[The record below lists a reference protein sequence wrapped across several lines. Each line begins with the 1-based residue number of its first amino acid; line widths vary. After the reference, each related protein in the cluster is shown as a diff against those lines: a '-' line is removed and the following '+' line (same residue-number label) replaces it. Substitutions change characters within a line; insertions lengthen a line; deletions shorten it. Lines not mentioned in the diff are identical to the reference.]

1 MRRLGEHLVQAGLI
15 KREQLAEALRAQVVW
30 GARIGTNLVELGHL
44 EIDDLSRT
52 LGRQLKMPSALASHF
67 ERADPALQKKLPK
80 DVAKSLHCIP
90 LVLANQY
97 AVIAIGK
104 PLSNVEM
111 DVIATHLGVEMDK
124 LVPSI
129 AAELRI
135 HYQLEKV
142 YGIPRDQRF
151 IRAAGT
157 RSEDSQVF
165 QLPPPVDPVH
175 EKKFGKDKD
184 VDEISVV
191 DGIPQAVPSITG
203 HNMSGGDDDPGA
215 QPKSPLPDART
226 PPPPFDPLDRE
237 RRSYLR
243 TLADILGDL
252 PDEQN
257 SVVAHVEHLKINA
270 RAGTAA
276 PKTLDAAAQAI
287 FRGADREQVA
297 QRVIDAIDKFIPG
310 ARAAIFLVVRGQAAV
325 SWTSFCRD
333 GTQIPPIAVPLD
345 HPGLVPAVIKRKTV
359 ARIAS
364 GDLGTIDYLLLA
376 SLGARHGELV
386 CAPIL
391 IGDQVICVVGLA
403 TSSRGVLDGIEQ
415 ITMATGA
422 AFARL
427 MRQAGAKA

>member
-52 LGRQLKMPSALASHF
+52 LGRQLKMPSALESHF
-67 ERADPALQKKLPK
+67 DRADPAFQKKLPK
-80 DVAKSLHCIP
+80 DVAMHLKCVP

-97 AVIAIGK
+97 AVIAILK
-104 PLSNVEM
+104 PLATVEM
-111 DVIATHLGVEMDK
+111 DVIATHLGVDMDK
-124 LVPSI
+124 LVPSV

-165 QLPPPVDPVH
+165 QLAPPVDPVV
-175 EKKFGKDKD
+175 EKKFGRDE
-184 VDEISVV
+184 DEISVV
-191 DGIPQAVPSITG
+191 DGIPQPVSAVSG
-203 HNMSGGDDDPGA
+203 HNMAGDDDTPP
-215 QPKSPLPDART
+215 PKSPLSDARL

-237 RRSYLR
+237 RRSYLK
-243 TLADILGDL
+243 TLADMLADR
-252 PDEQN
+252 PDEQH
-257 SVVAHVEHLKINA
+257 SVVAHVEHIHANA
-270 RAGTAA
+270 RAGLATA
-276 PKTLDAAAQAI
+276 KTLDAAAQAI

-297 QRVIDAIDKFIPG
+297 QRVIETIDRFIPG
-310 ARAAIFLVVRGQAAV
+310 ARAAIFLVVRGKAAV

-345 HPGLVPAVIKRKTV
+345 HAGLVPAVIKRKEL
-359 ARIAS
+359 ARIPS
-364 GDLGTIDYLLLA
+364 GDLGTIDFLLLA

-391 IGDQVICVVGLA
+391 VNDQVISVIGLA
-403 TSSRGVLDGIEQ
+403 TATRGILDGLEQ
-415 ITMATGA
+415 VTMATGA

>member
-30 GARIGTNLVELGHL
+30 GARIGTNLIELGHL

-80 DVAKSLHCIP
+80 DVATHLRCIP

-97 AVIAIGK
+97 AVIAILK
-104 PLSNVEM
+104 PLSTVEM
-111 DVIATHLGVEMDK
+111 DVIATHLGVPLDK
-124 LVPSI
+124 LVPSV

-142 YGIPRDQRF
+142 YGVPRDQRF

-165 QLPPPVDPVH
+165 QLAPPVDPAV
-175 EKKFGKDKD
+175 EKKFGRDE
-184 VDEISVV
+184 DEISVV
-191 DGIPQAVPSITG
+191 DGIPQAVSSVSG
-203 HNMSGGDDDPGA
+203 HNMSGDDDDPA
-215 QPKSPLPDART
+215 PKGPLPDARQ

-237 RRSYLR
+237 RRSYLK
-243 TLADILGDL
+243 TLADMLADR

-257 SVVAHVEHLKINA
+257 SVVAHVEHLHANA
-270 RAGTAA
+270 RAGLAA

-297 QRVIDAIDKFIPG
+297 QRVIETIDKFIPG

-359 ARIAS
+359 ARIQS

-376 SLGARHGELV
+376 ALGARHGELA
-386 CAPIL
+386 CAPIT
-391 IGDQVICVVGLA
+391 INDQVICVIGLA
-403 TSSRGVLDGIEQ
+403 TSSRGVLDGLEQ
-415 ITMATGA
+415 VTMATGA

>member
-30 GARIGTNLVELGHL
+30 GARIGTNLIELGHL

-52 LGRQLKMPSALASHF
+52 LGRQLKMPAALASHF

-80 DVAKSLHCIP
+80 DAATNLKCIP
-90 LVLANQY
+90 LVMANQY
-97 AVIAIGK
+97 AVIAILK
-104 PLSNVEM
+104 PLSTVEM
-111 DVIATHLGVEMDK
+111 DVIATHLGVDLDK
-124 LVPSI
+124 LVPSV

-142 YGIPRDQRF
+142 YGVPREQRF
-151 IRAAGT
+151 IRTAGT

-165 QLPPPVDPVH
+165 QLPPPVDPTH
-175 EKKFGKDKD
+175 EKKFGRDE
-184 VDEISVV
+184 DEISVV
-191 DGIPQAVPSITG
+191 DGIPQAVSSVTG
-203 HNMSGGDDDPGA
+203 HNMAGDDDDAEP
-215 QPKSPLPDART
+215 PKSPLSDARL

-237 RRSYLR
+237 RRSYLK
-243 TLADILGDL
+243 TLADMLAAR
-252 PDEQN
+252 PEEQH
-257 SVVAHVEHLKINA
+257 SVVAHVEHLHANMRGGMA
-270 RAGTAA
+270 P

-297 QRVIDAIDKFIPG
+297 QRVIDTIDKFIPG

-325 SWTSFCRD
+325 SWTSICRD
-333 GTQIPPIAVPLD
+333 GTKIPPIAVPLD
-345 HPGLVPAVIKRKTV
+345 HPGLVPVVIKRKTV

-364 GDLGTIDYLLLA
+364 GDLGTLDYLLLA

-386 CAPIL
+386 AAPIL
-391 IGDQVICVVGLA
+391 IGEQVICIVGLA
-403 TSSRGVLDGIEQ
+403 TGTRGVLDGLEQ

-427 MRQAGAKA
+427 MRQAGARA

>member
-1 MRRLGEHLVQAGLI
+1 VRRLGEHLVQAGLI

-52 LGRQLKMPSALASHF
+52 LGRQLKLPAALASHF
-67 ERADPALQKKLPK
+67 ERADPAFQKKLPT
-80 DVAKSLHCIP
+80 DAAKHLQCIP

-97 AVIAIGK
+97 AVVAIAK
-104 PLSNVEM
+104 QLSAVEL
-111 DVIATHLGVEMDK
+111 DVIATHLGVGVDK
-124 LVPSI
+124 LVPSV

-142 YGIPRDQRF
+142 YGIPRDPRF
-151 IRAAGT
+151 VRTAGT

-165 QLPPPVDPVH
+165 QLAPPVDPVV
-175 EKKFGKDKD
+175 EKRFGRDD
-184 VDEISVV
+184 DEISVV
-191 DGIPQAVPSITG
+191 DGIPQPVSSVSG
-203 HNMSGGDDDPGA
+203 HNMVGDDEDAPA
-215 QPKSPLPDART
+215 PKSPLSDARL

-243 TLADILGDL
+243 TLADMLADR
-252 PDEQN
+252 PDEQH
-257 SVVAHVEHLKINA
+257 SVVAHVEHLHANA
-270 RAGTAA
+270 RGKLAM
-276 PKTLDAAAQAI
+276 PKSLDAAAQAI

-297 QRVIDAIDKFIPG
+297 QRVIDAIDQFIPG

-345 HPGLVPAVIKRKTV
+345 HPGVVPVVIKRKSV

-364 GDLGTIDYLLLA
+364 GDLGTLDFLLLA
-376 SLGARHGELV
+376 ALGARHGELV
-386 CAPIL
+386 AAPIM
-391 IGDQVICVVGLA
+391 IGDQVICIVGLA
-403 TSSRGVLDGIEQ
+403 TGTRGVLDGLEQ

>member
-80 DVAKSLHCIP
+80 DVAMHLHCIP

-97 AVIAIGK
+97 AVVAIGK

-111 DVIATHLGVEMDK
+111 DVIATHLGVSVDK

-129 AAELRI
+129 TAELRI

-142 YGIPRDQRF
+142 YGVPRDQRF

-165 QLPPPVDPVH
+165 QLPPPVDPAH
-175 EKKFGKDKD
+175 EKKFGRDE
-184 VDEISVV
+184 DEISVV
-191 DGIPQAVPSITG
+191 DGIPQPVSSVTG
-203 HNMSGGDDDPGA
+203 HNMAGDDDDRPA
-215 QPKSPLPDART
+215 PKSPLSDARQ
-226 PPPPFDPLDRE
+226 PPQPFDPLDRE
-237 RRSYLR
+237 RRSYLK
-243 TLADILGDL
+243 TLADMLADR
-252 PDEQN
+252 PDEQH
-257 SVVAHVEHLKINA
+257 SVVAHVEHLAANA
-270 RAGTAA
+270 RAPLAA

-297 QRVIDAIDKFIPG
+297 QRVIDAIEKFIPA

-333 GTQIPPIAVPLD
+333 GTKLPPIAVPLD
-345 HPGLVPAVIKRKTV
+345 HPGLVPAVIKRKSV
-359 ARIAS
+359 ARIPS

-376 SLGARHGELV
+376 SLGARHGELA
-386 CAPIL
+386 CAPIM
-391 IGDQVICVVGLA
+391 IGDQVICVIGLA
-403 TSSRGVLDGIEQ
+403 TGTRGLLDGLEQ

>member
-30 GARIGTNLVELGHL
+30 GARIGTNLIELGHL

-52 LGRQLKMPSALASHF
+52 LGRQLKMPAALASHF

-80 DVAKSLHCIP
+80 DVATHLRCIP

-97 AVIAIGK
+97 AVIAILK
-104 PLSNVEM
+104 PLSTVEM
-111 DVIATHLGVEMDK
+111 DVIATHIGVPLDK
-124 LVPSI
+124 LVPSV

-142 YGIPRDQRF
+142 YGVPREQRF
-151 IRAAGT
+151 VRTAGT

-165 QLPPPVDPVH
+165 QLPPPVDPAH
-175 EKKFGKDKD
+175 EKKFGRDE
-184 VDEISVV
+184 DEISVV
-191 DGIPQAVPSITG
+191 DGIPQPVSSVSG
-203 HNMSGGDDDPGA
+203 HNMAGDDDGVEPS
-215 QPKSPLPDART
+215 KSPLSDARL

-237 RRSYLR
+237 RRSYLK
-243 TLADILGDL
+243 TLADMLADH
-252 PDEQN
+252 PDEQH
-257 SVVAHVEHLKINA
+257 SVVAHVEHLRGNA
-270 RAGTAA
+270 RAGMAA

-345 HPGLVPAVIKRKTV
+345 HPGLVPVVIKRRSV

-364 GDLGTIDYLLLA
+364 GDLGTLDYLLLA

-386 CAPIL
+386 AAPIM

-403 TSSRGVLDGIEQ
+403 TGTRGVLDGLEQ

-427 MRQAGAKA
+427 MRQAGGKA

>member
-67 ERADPALQKKLPK
+67 DRADPALQKKLPR
-80 DVAKSLHCIP
+80 DVATNLKCIP

-97 AVIAIGK
+97 AVIAILK
-104 PLSNVEM
+104 PLSTVEM
-111 DVIATHLGVEMDK
+111 DVIATHLGVALDK
-124 LVPSI
+124 LVPSV

-135 HYQLEKV
+135 HYQLEKI
-142 YGIPRDQRF
+142 YGVPRDQRF

-165 QLPPPVDPVH
+165 QLAPPVDPVV
-175 EKKFGKDKD
+175 EKKFGRDEE
-184 VDEISVV
+184 EISVV
-191 DGIPQAVPSITG
+191 DGIPQAVSSVSG
-203 HNMSGGDDDPGA
+203 HNMAGDEDDAP
-215 QPKSPLPDART
+215 PPDSPLSDARQ

-237 RRSYLR
+237 RRSYLK
-243 TLADILGDL
+243 TLADMLADR
-252 PDEQN
+252 PDEQH
-257 SVVAHVEHLKINA
+257 SVVAHVEHMHANM
-270 RAGTAA
+270 RAGLAA

-345 HPGLVPAVIKRKTV
+345 HAGLVPAVIKRKAL
-359 ARIAS
+359 ARIPS
-364 GDLGTIDYLLLA
+364 GDLGTIDFLLLA
-376 SLGARHGELV
+376 SLGARHGELA
-386 CAPIL
+386 CAPIMVN
-391 IGDQVICVVGLA
+391 DQVICIVGLA
-403 TSSRGVLDGIEQ
+403 TPTRGILDGLEQ

>member
-1 MRRLGEHLVQAGLI
+1 LRVRRLGEHLVQAGLI

-80 DVAKSLHCIP
+80 DVAKHLHCIP

-104 PLSNVEM
+104 PLSTVEM
-111 DVIATHLGVEMDK
+111 DVIATHLGVALDK
-124 LVPSI
+124 LVPSV

-142 YGIPRDQRF
+142 YGVPRDQRF
-151 IRAAGT
+151 VRAAGT

-165 QLPPPVDPVH
+165 QIAPPFDPAV
-175 EKKFGKDKD
+175 EKKFGRDE
-184 VDEISVV
+184 DEISVV
-191 DGIPQAVPSITG
+191 DGIPQPVSSVSG
-203 HNMSGGDDDPGA
+203 HNMAGDDDDRPSPNG
-215 QPKSPLPDART
+215 PLPDARL

-237 RRSYLR
+237 RRSYLK
-243 TLADILGDL
+243 TLADMLADR
-252 PDEQN
+252 PDEQH
-257 SVVAHVEHLKINA
+257 SVVAHVEHIHANA
-270 RAGTAA
+270 RAGLAA
-276 PKTLDAAAQAI
+276 KTLDAAAQAI

-333 GTQIPPIAVPLD
+333 GTLIPPIAVPLD
-345 HPGLVPAVIKRKTV
+345 HPGLVPAVIKRKAV
-359 ARIAS
+359 ARIQS
-364 GDLGTIDYLLLA
+364 GDLGNIDYLLLA
-376 SLGARHGELV
+376 ALGARHGELA
-386 CAPIL
+386 CAPIM
-391 IGDQVICVVGLA
+391 INDQVICVVGLA
-403 TSSRGVLDGIEQ
+403 TSTRGVLDGLEQ